1 MKEFFNKY
9 KIYIIIG
16 VVLLT
21 ILFVLLF
28 LSKEKVTQ
36 DGYLS
41 AKEKIQSPYP
51 IDEEAISVDVSKIKI
66 DIPKEERIL
75 KVSGFDTDKMISF
88 VNNFYNLNLDVE
100 VSEYLSIPY
109 KKNSFILFS
118 PITGVLT
125 VTSTDTIPINFKI
138 LSHEDVKTFLT
149 EYFDIESIE
158 LRETS
163 KENQKTEYKGVY
175 VFDDIKVG
183 SSYLDEYSFIITTNS
198 KGFIT
203 QLSLLLLNRD
213 NLIKYEYLPLAPIDK
228 LVVNSKYPKR
238 LGSSIIEDRFYQNPA
253 KYSMKEY
260 IAKDIQLMHI
270 FNDSGNGLL
279 LPTYVL
285 TGDGKIIT
293 VTGDTYW
300 TKTKMFVCAV
310 DPSYLTTRVINEN
323 DVLYE
328 KGFEEEGAG
337 PYY

>member
-9 KIYIIIG
+9 KIYIIVG
-16 VVLLT
+16 VILLT
-21 ILFVLLF
+21 ILLVLLL
-28 LSKEKVTQ
+28 LSKEEVTQ

-41 AKEKIQSPYP
+41 AEEKIQSPYP
-51 IDEEAISVDVSKIKI
+51 IDEEEISVDVSKIKI

-75 KVSGFDTDKMISF
+75 KVSEFDTDKMISF
-88 VNNFYNLNLDVE
+88 VNNFYNLNLDAE
-100 VSEYLSIPY
+100 IPKYLSIPY
-109 KKNSFILFS
+109 KENSFILFS

-125 VTSTDTIPINFKI
+125 ITSTDTIPIDFKI
-138 LSHEDVKTFLT
+138 LSEEDVKIFLS
-149 EYFDIESIE
+149 EYFDIGSIE
-158 LRETS
+158 LKETS
-163 KENQKTEYKGVY
+163 KENEKTEYRGVY
-175 VFDDIKVG
+175 VFDDMKAG
-183 SSYLDEYSFIITTNS
+183 SSYLDGYAFVITVNS

-203 QLSLLLLNRD
+203 QLSLLLLD
-213 NLIKYEYLPLAPIDK
+213 KSNLIKYEYLPLATIDK

-260 IAKDIQLMHI
+260 IANDIQLMHI

-285 TGDGKIIT
+285 TGDGRIVA

-310 DPSYLTTRVINEN
+310 DPSYLITRIIDEN

-328 KGFEEEGAG
+328 EGFEEEGAA
-337 PYY
+337 PY

>member
-9 KIYIIIG
+9 KIYIIVG

-21 ILFVLLF
+21 ILLVLLL
-28 LSKEKVTQ
+28 LSKEEVTQ
-36 DGYLS
+36 DGYLN
-41 AKEKIQSPYP
+41 AEEKIQSPYP
-51 IDEEAISVDVSKIKI
+51 IDEEEISVDVSKIKI
-66 DIPKEERIL
+66 DVPKEERIL
-75 KVSGFDTDKMISF
+75 KVSEFDTDKMISF

-100 VSEYLSIPY
+100 IPKYLSITY
-109 KKNSFILFS
+109 KENSFILFS

-125 VTSTDTIPINFKI
+125 ITSTDTIPINFKI
-138 LSHEDVKTFLT
+138 LSDEDVKIFLS
-149 EYFDIESIE
+149 EYFDIDSIE
-158 LRETS
+158 LKETS
-163 KENQKTEYKGVY
+163 KENGKTEYKGVY
-175 VFDDIKVG
+175 IFDDIKAG
-183 SSYLDEYSFIITTNS
+183 SSYLDGYAFVITANS

-203 QLSLLLLNRD
+203 QLSILLLDRS
-213 NLIKYEYLPLAPIDK
+213 NLIKYEYLPLATIDK

-260 IAKDIQLMHI
+260 IANDIQLMHI

-279 LPTYVL
+279 IPTYVL
-285 TGDGKIIT
+285 TGDGRIIT

-310 DPSYLTTRVINEN
+310 DPSYLITRIIDEN

-328 KGFEEEGAG
+328 EGFEEEGAA
-337 PYY
+337 PY

>member
-9 KIYIIIG
+9 KIYIIVG
-16 VVLLT
+16 VILLT
-21 ILFVLLF
+21 ILLVLLL
-28 LSKEKVTQ
+28 LSKEEVTQ

-41 AKEKIQSPYP
+41 AEEKIQSPYP
-51 IDEEAISVDVSKIKI
+51 IDEEGISVDVSKIKI
-66 DIPKEERIL
+66 DVPKEERIL
-75 KVSGFDTDKMISF
+75 KVSEFDTDKMISF
-88 VNNFYNLNLDVE
+88 VNNFYNLNLDAE
-100 VSEYLSIPY
+100 IPKYLSVPY
-109 KKNSFILFS
+109 EENSFILFS

-125 VTSTDTIPINFKI
+125 ITSTDTIPIDFKI
-138 LSHEDVKTFLT
+138 LSEEDVKIFLS
-149 EYFDIESIE
+149 EYFDIDSIE
-158 LRETS
+158 LKETS
-163 KENQKTEYKGVY
+163 KESEKTEYRGVY
-175 VFDDIKVG
+175 VFDDMKAG
-183 SSYLDEYSFIITTNS
+183 SSYLDGYAFVITVNS

-203 QLSLLLLNRD
+203 QLSLLLLD
-213 NLIKYEYLPLAPIDK
+213 KSNLIKYEYLPLATIDK

-260 IAKDIQLMHI
+260 IANDIQLMHI

-285 TGDGKIIT
+285 TGDGRIVA

-310 DPSYLTTRVINEN
+310 DPSYLITRIIDEN

-328 KGFEEEGAG
+328 EGFEEEGAA
-337 PYY
+337 PY

>member
-16 VVLLT
+16 GVLLI
-21 ILFVLLF
+21 ILFVLLL
-28 LSKEKVTQ
+28 LSKEEVTQ

-51 IDEEAISVDVSKIKI
+51 IDEEAISIDVSKIKI
-66 DIPKEERIL
+66 DVPKEERIL

-88 VNNFYNLNLDVE
+88 VNNFYNLNLDAE
-100 VSEYLSIPY
+100 IPKYLSIQY
-109 KKNSFILFS
+109 KENSFILFS

-125 VTSTDTIPINFKI
+125 VTSTDTIPIDFKI
-138 LSHEDVKTFLT
+138 LSDEDVKTFLR
-149 EYFDIESIE
+149 EYFDIDSIE
-158 LRETS
+158 LKETS
-163 KENQKTEYKGVY
+163 KENQKTEYKGAY

-183 SSYLDEYSFIITTNS
+183 SSSLDGYAFIITTNS
-198 KGFIT
+198 RGFIT
-203 QLSLLLLNRD
+203 QLSLLLLNRN

-228 LVVNSKYPKR
+228 LVVNSKYPKM

-260 IAKDIQLMHI
+260 IANDIQLMHI

-285 TGDGKIIT
+285 TGDGRIIA

-310 DPSYLTTRVINEN
+310 DPSYLTTRVIDEN

-328 KGFEEEGAG
+328 EGFEEEGAA
-337 PYY
+337 PY

>member
-9 KIYIIIG
+9 KIYIIVG
-16 VVLLT
+16 VVLLA
-21 ILFVLLF
+21 ILFVLLL
-28 LSKEKVTQ
+28 LSKEEVTQ

-51 IDEEAISVDVSKIKI
+51 IDEEGISVDVSKIKI
-66 DIPKEERIL
+66 DVPKEERIL
-75 KVSGFDTDKMISF
+75 KVSEFDTDKMISF
-88 VNNFYNLNLDVE
+88 VNNFYNLNLE
-100 VSEYLSIPY
+100 AEIPKYLSVPY
-109 KKNSFILFS
+109 EENSFILFS

-125 VTSTDTIPINFKI
+125 ITSTDTIPIDFKI
-138 LSHEDVKTFLT
+138 LSEEDVKIFLS
-149 EYFDIESIE
+149 EYFDIDSIE
-158 LRETS
+158 LKETS
-163 KENQKTEYKGVY
+163 KESEKTEYKGVY
-175 VFDDIKVG
+175 VFDDIKAG
-183 SSYLDEYSFIITTNS
+183 SSYLDGYAFVITTNS

-203 QLSLLLLNRD
+203 QLSLLLLD
-213 NLIKYEYLPLAPIDK
+213 KSNLIKYEYLPLATIDK
-228 LVVNSKYPKR
+228 LVVNSKYPKM

-260 IAKDIQLMHI
+260 IANDIQLMHI

-285 TGDGKIIT
+285 TGDGRIIT

-310 DPSYLTTRVINEN
+310 DPSYLITRIIDEN

-328 KGFEEEGAG
+328 EGFEEEGAA
-337 PYY
+337 PY

>member
-228 LVVNSKYPKR
+228 LVVNSKYPKM
-238 LGSSIIEDRFYQNPA
+238 LGSSIIEDRYYENPA

-260 IAKDIQLMHI
+260 IANDIQLTHI
-270 FNDSGNGLL
+270 FNDIGNGLL
-279 LPTYVL
+279 LPTYIL
-285 TGDGKIIT
+285 TGDGRIIA

-310 DPSYLTTRVINEN
+310 DPSYLTTRVIDEN
-323 DVLYE
+323 DALYE
-328 KGFEEEGAG
+328 EGFEEEGQAL
-337 PYY
+337 Y

>member
-9 KIYIIIG
+9 KIYIIVG
-16 VVLLT
+16 VVLLA
-21 ILFVLLF
+21 ILFVLLL
-28 LSKEKVTQ
+28 LSKEEVTQ

-51 IDEEAISVDVSKIKI
+51 IDEEGISVDVSKIKI
-66 DIPKEERIL
+66 DVPKEERIL
-75 KVSGFDTDKMISF
+75 KVSGFDTNKMISF

-100 VSEYLSIPY
+100 IPKYLSITY
-109 KKNSFILFS
+109 KENSFILFS

-125 VTSTDTIPINFKI
+125 ITSTDTIPIDFKI
-138 LSHEDVKTFLT
+138 LSDEDIKIFLS
-149 EYFDIESIE
+149 EYFDIDSIE
-158 LRETS
+158 LKETS
-163 KENQKTEYKGVY
+163 KENGKTEYKGVY
-175 VFDDIKVG
+175 IFDDIKAG
-183 SSYLDEYSFIITTNS
+183 SSYLDGYAFVITANS

-203 QLSLLLLNRD
+203 QLSILLLDRS
-213 NLIKYEYLPLAPIDK
+213 NLIKYEYLPLATIDK

-260 IAKDIQLMHI
+260 IANDIQLMHI

-279 LPTYVL
+279 IPTYVL
-285 TGDGKIIT
+285 TGDGRIIT

-310 DPSYLTTRVINEN
+310 DPSYLITRIIDEN

-328 KGFEEEGAG
+328 EGFEEEGAA
-337 PYY
+337 PY

>member
-149 EYFDIESIE
+149 EYFDIDSIE
-158 LRETS
+158 LKETS
-163 KENQKTEYKGVY
+163 KENEKTEYKGVY
-175 VFDDIKVG
+175 VFDDIKAG
-183 SSYLDEYSFIITTNS
+183 TSSLDGYAFVITANS

-203 QLSLLLLNRD
+203 QLSIFLLGRN

-285 TGDGKIIT
+285 TGDGRIIT

>member
-9 KIYIIIG
+9 KIYIIVGI
-16 VVLLT
+16 VLLA
-21 ILFVLLF
+21 ILFVLLL
-28 LSKEKVTQ
+28 LSKGEVTQ

-51 IDEEAISVDVSKIKI
+51 IDQEEISVDVSKIKI
-66 DIPKEERIL
+66 DVPKEERIL
-75 KVSGFDTDKMISF
+75 KVSEFDTDKMISF
-88 VNNFYNLNLDVE
+88 VNNFYNLNLDAE
-100 VSEYLSIPY
+100 IPKYLSVPY
-109 KKNSFILFS
+109 EENSFILFS

-125 VTSTDTIPINFKI
+125 ITSTDTIPIDFKI
-138 LSHEDVKTFLT
+138 LSEEDVKIFLS
-149 EYFDIESIE
+149 EYFDIDSIE
-158 LRETS
+158 LKETS
-163 KENQKTEYKGVY
+163 KESEKTEYKGVY
-175 VFDDIKVG
+175 VFDDIKAG
-183 SSYLDEYSFIITTNS
+183 SSYLDGYAFVITTNS

-203 QLSLLLLNRD
+203 QLSLLLLDRS
-213 NLIKYEYLPLAPIDK
+213 NLIKYEYLPLATIDK

-260 IAKDIQLMHI
+260 IANDIQLMHI

-285 TGDGKIIT
+285 TGDGRIVA

-310 DPSYLTTRVINEN
+310 DPSYLITRIIDQN

>member
-9 KIYIIIG
+9 KIYIIVG
-16 VVLLT
+16 VVLLA
-21 ILFVLLF
+21 ILFVLLL
-28 LSKEKVTQ
+28 LSKEEVTQ

-51 IDEEAISVDVSKIKI
+51 IDEEGISVDVSKIKI
-66 DIPKEERIL
+66 DVPKEERIL
-75 KVSGFDTDKMISF
+75 KVSGFDTNKMISF

-100 VSEYLSIPY
+100 IPKYLSITY
-109 KKNSFILFS
+109 KENSFILFS

-125 VTSTDTIPINFKI
+125 ITSTDTIPIDFKI
-138 LSHEDVKTFLT
+138 LSDEDIKIFLS
-149 EYFDIESIE
+149 EYFDIDSIE
-158 LRETS
+158 LKETS
-163 KENQKTEYKGVY
+163 KENEKTEYKGVY
-175 VFDDIKVG
+175 VFDDIKAG
-183 SSYLDEYSFIITTNS
+183 TSSLDGYAFVITANS

-203 QLSLLLLNRD
+203 QLSIFLLGRN

>member
-1 MKEFFNKY
+1 MKEFFKKY
-9 KIYIIIG
+9 KIYIIVG
-16 VVLLT
+16 VILLAILLVLL
-21 ILFVLLF
+21 L
-28 LSKEKVTQ
+28 LSKEEVTQ

-41 AKEKIQSPYP
+41 TKEKIQSPYP
-51 IDEEAISVDVSKIKI
+51 IDEEEISVDVSKIKI

-75 KVSGFDTDKMISF
+75 KVSEFDTDKMISF
-88 VNNFYNLNLDVE
+88 VNNFYNLNSDIE
-100 VSEYLSIPY
+100 IPEYLSIMY
-109 KKNSFILFS
+109 KENSFILFS

-125 VTSTDTIPINFKI
+125 ITSTDTIPIDFKI
-138 LSHEDVKTFLT
+138 LSDEDVKTFFS
-149 EYFDIESIE
+149 EYFDINDIE
-158 LRETS
+158 LKETS
-163 KENQKTEYKGVY
+163 KENEKTEYKGVY

-183 SSYLDEYSFIITTNS
+183 SSYLDGYAFVITTNN
-198 KGFIT
+198 KGLIT
-203 QLSLLLLNRD
+203 QLSLLLLDRN
-213 NLIKYEYLPLAPIDK
+213 NLTKYEYLPLAPIDK

-260 IAKDIQLMHI
+260 ITNDIQLMHI

-285 TGDGKIIT
+285 TGDGRIIT

-310 DPSYLTTRVINEN
+310 DPSYLTTRIIDED

-328 KGFEEEGAG
+328 KGFEEEGAA
-337 PYY
+337 PY

>member
-9 KIYIIIG
+9 KIYIIVG
-16 VVLLT
+16 VILLAILLVLL
-21 ILFVLLF
+21 L
-28 LSKEKVTQ
+28 LSKEEVTQ

-41 AKEKIQSPYP
+41 TKEKIQSPYP
-51 IDEEAISVDVSKIKI
+51 IDEEEISVDVSKIKI

-75 KVSGFDTDKMISF
+75 KVSEFDTDKMISF
-88 VNNFYNLNLDVE
+88 VNNFYNLNLDAE
-100 VSEYLSIPY
+100 IPKYLTIPY
-109 KKNSFILFS
+109 KENSFILFS

-125 VTSTDTIPINFKI
+125 ITSTDTIPINFKI
-138 LSHEDVKTFLT
+138 LSDEDVKIFLS
-149 EYFDIESIE
+149 EYFDIDSIE
-158 LRETS
+158 LKETS
-163 KENQKTEYKGVY
+163 KENEKTEYKGVY
-175 VFDDIKVG
+175 VFDDIKAG
-183 SSYLDEYSFIITTNS
+183 TSSLDGYAFVITANS

-203 QLSLLLLNRD
+203 QLSIFLLGRN

-285 TGDGKIIT
+285 TGDGRIIT

-310 DPSYLTTRVINEN
+310 DPSYLTTRIIDED

-328 KGFEEEGAG
+328 KGFEEEGAA
-337 PYY
+337 PY